1 MSKSNQTIKW
11 VEKTVEMLCS
21 EFNVTA
27 RVVVSGHIKIYF
39 SNKEGKSCLCV
50 LSKSSG
56 DINCR
61 HIEIGLIRR
70 ELRNKLGMNVRR
82 DSFLMQLQPLLGSA
96 R

>member
-1 MSKSNQTIKW
+1 MSKSNESIKW
-11 VEKTVEMLCS
+11 VNKTVQMLCN
-21 EFNVTA
+21 EFDVTA

-39 SNKEGKSCLCV
+39 SNEHGESCLCV

-56 DINCR
+56 DINAR

-70 ELRNKLGMNVRR
+70 ELRNKLGISVCR
-82 DSFLMQLQPLLGSA
+82 DSFMIQLQPSFNSL